1 MLQLIVAFTLLGS
14 IGALVGAALFL
25 VFPEAMRRFLLPY
38 LVSYAIGTLLG
49 SAFLCLIFIHAWLA
63 KERQHDLRVVD
74 ICDDTQRNVAERS
87 SQSTPIGIIP

>member
-74 ICDDTQRNVAERS
+74 ICYDTQRNVAARVR
-87 SQSTPIGIIP
+87 P